1 MRFLENT
8 RYRMPVS
15 FGPAPGPRQ
24 HVGGAR
30 VVDPMARVQGVSTR
44 FLTDADKLEALLPPG
59 MSLDGEPVVTVELLF
74 LTELAWLAG
83 RGYNSLGVKF
93 PVVCNGRTET
103 VRGPYLSVL
112 WENMAD
118 PMITGREELGYA
130 KLYCEIDQPAI
141 SKDRQRY
148 AASWQR
154 HRFFEMELT
163 DIAPSSDLPNRE
175 GDGLL
180 HYRYVPAIGRPGM
193 ADFAGPTLS
202 PPSPHVELL
211 DHKTAQGQL
220 RFIRSSFEE
229 LPTLVHIVNALAD
242 LPIVEYRGASIIEW
256 RQDAE
261 FANQRLV
268 D

>member
-1 MRFLENT
+1 MQFRENI

-15 FGPAPGPRQ
+15 FGPVPGPRQ
-24 HVGGAR
+24 QVGGAR
-30 VVDPMARVQGVSTR
+30 VVDPIARVQGVATC
-44 FLTDADKLEALLPPG
+44 FLTDAGKLDELLPPG
-59 MSLDGEPVVTVELLF
+59 MRLDGEPVVTVELLF
-74 LTELAWLAG
+74 ITELAWLAG

-93 PVVCNGRTET
+93 PVICQGQTET

-118 PMITGREELGYA
+118 PMVTGREELGYA

-141 SKDRQRY
+141 LKDRRRY
-148 AASWQR
+148 GASWQG

-163 DIAPSSDLPNRE
+163 DIEVADKWPERE

-180 HYRYVPAIGRPGM
+180 HYRYVPAIGQPGV

-202 PPSPHVELL
+202 PPSPHFELL
-211 DHKTAQGQL
+211 DHKKADGRL
-220 RFIRSSFEE
+220 RFIRSSWEE
-229 LPTLVHIVNALAD
+229 LPTLVHIVNTLAD
-242 LPIVEYRGASIIEW
+242 LPIVEYRGASISEW

-261 FANQRLV
+261 FANQRV
-268 D
+268 VR